1 MTFNEARRNFAAEIF
16 YIPPGDHNG
25 PKMVLLRPTVCIIAK
40 IVIAPARNEFPL
52 KGNALNRHKLLN
64 MFSKNIRFQGI
75 ELMTFRMLTPK
86 LSRFKI
92 KNNADFPNTL
102 VSRLLQIFF

>member
-40 IVIAPARNEFPL
+40 ILIAPARNEFPL

-64 MFSKNIRFQGI
+64 MVSKNIRFQGI

-86 LSRFKI
+86 LPRFEI
-92 KNNADFPNTL
+92 
-102 VSRLLQIFF
+102 